1 MSVYDEDGN
10 LLTNLFVLTFGDRP
24 KKGNEFRFSTTNKS
38 AKYRF
43 HAECNGYEP
52 TDLWYEVKNI
62 GRTKVINL
70 PDLLMQRDF
79 KNQHEDLDQ
88 ELDEVIVKA
97 TKIKM
102 YHKGDTIIFNADAF
116 NLPEG
121 SMLDDLIRQMPG
133 AELKDNGEI
142 FINGRKLDFLT
153 LNGKDFFG
161 HNNKIMLDNLPY
173 YTISQL
179 KVFEQSS
186 IRSLALGHDVD
197 AKLYVMDVRLKKE
210 YSIGYLGNVTG
221 GIGTKD
227 RYLGRLF
234 GLRFSDNTRLSL
246 FGNSNNANESRKPGA
261 DSEWKPSDMT
271 IGTENRHN
279 GGLDIMI
286 DDSEGRFTENG
297 NVTFSWT
304 KTTGETHT
312 ASESFLNSGNAFG
325 RSINNN
331 KAKSISVNLNN
342 TFTIKKPYFFD
353 FKTTANYNKR
363 NFWADILSASF
374 NSNPDSYGETVAILD
389 SLMHS
394 DLNERL
400 YDITL
405 NHTENRTKN
414 NGESYSLGQKIGR
427 AHV

>member
-1 MSVYDEDGN
+1 MIRNLFLIIFLFTSGLIYAQTDNSETKGNGKKEHYIQLIGSVKNSFTKWGIGDARVSVYDEDGN

-173 YTISQL
+173 YTVEQL
-179 KVFEQSS
+179 KVFEQSTV
-186 IRSLALGHDVD
+186 RSKALVHDVD
-197 AKLYVMDVRLKKE
+197 AKLYVMDVR
-210 YSIGYLGNVTG
+210 
-221 GIGTKD
+221 
-227 RYLGRLF
+227 F
-234 GLRFSDNTRLSL
+234 
-246 FGNSNNANESRKPGA
+246 
-261 DSEWKPSDMT
+261 
-271 IGTENRHN
+271 
-279 GGLDIMI
+279 
-286 DDSEGRFTENG
+286 
-297 NVTFSWT
+297 
-304 KTTGETHT
+304 
-312 ASESFLNSGNAFG
+312 
-325 RSINNN
+325 
-331 KAKSISVNLNN
+331 
-342 TFTIKKPYFFD
+342 IK
-353 FKTTANYNKR
+353 
-363 NFWADILSASF
+363 
-374 NSNPDSYGETVAILD
+374 
-389 SLMHS
+389 
-394 DLNERL
+394 
-400 YDITL
+400 
-405 NHTENRTKN
+405 
-414 NGESYSLGQKIGR
+414 
-427 AHV
+427 